1 MCGIAG
7 ILDWSGNPQATSMDA
22 MVATQIHRGP
32 DHQQVIARQKVI
44 FGHSRLAI
52 IDLDQASNQPMS
64 LEDEGLC
71 IVYNG
76 EIYNFEDLR
85 RELEALGRR
94 FRTKGDTEVILHAY
108 AQWGLCALNKLN
120 GMFAFALWD
129 EKKERLILA
138 RDRAGKKPLYYQR
151 LAAGNLIFASELK
164 ALRQHP
170 SASAEINP
178 RAMGHFLRLSHT
190 LSDTCI
196 LKGIQKLPAAHYAVF
211 TANNEPEIIEYW
223 NLAQHYCDKRHPR
236 NEDEASE
243 ELRALI
249 DDAVR
254 IRMISDVPLGAF
266 LSGGIDSAT
275 IVAAMARLNTPMNT
289 KTFSIGFQEPT
300 YSELSEAKGT
310 AGKFGVDHH
319 EKLVM
324 AEMADIL
331 PETVRFADEPFA
343 DNSIL
348 PFYFLSQHARENVTV
363 CLSGDSGDEVF
374 AGYETYMADRLGHV
388 LRWVPNIAMKTAAHL
403 VDRLF
408 PVSFDK
414 VSLDFK
420 LRQFLAGHD
429 SDFRR
434 AHLAWRQTFPVAE
447 QERLLQPDLA
457 ASVLAADPFDSL
469 KPHFDRV
476 ENCQYLDQLLYV
488 DAKSFLVDDILVK
501 VDRASMA
508 HSLEVRAPFLD
519 YRIME
524 FSAGLPIDWKLRGL
538 QKKRILKRS
547 QKGRLPDAVIN
558 RKKKG
563 FNAPISH
570 WLSQTFGDL
579 IYESATSP
587 ASLEWFQKSYIDEL
601 WDHHRK
607 GQKDNSF
614 KLFALGSLGL
624 WLNDHKAMENA

>member
-1 MCGIAG
+1 
-7 ILDWSGNPQATSMDA
+7 
-22 MVATQIHRGP
+22 MVATLFHRGP
-32 DHQQVIARQKVI
+32 DHQQIVARPKI
-44 FGHSRLAI
+44 ILGHTRLAI
-52 IDLDQASNQPMS
+52 IDLEPASNQPMC
-64 LEDEGLC
+64 LEEERLW
-71 IVYNG
+71 IVFNG

-85 RELEALGRR
+85 RELESLGRR
-94 FRTKGDTEVILHAY
+94 FQTKGDTEVILHAY
-108 AQWGLCALNKLN
+108 AQWGPSALKKLN

-129 EKKERLILA
+129 ERNERLILA
-138 RDRAGKKPLYYQR
+138 RDRAGEKPLYYQR
-151 LAAGNLIFASELK
+151 LADGNLIFASELK

-170 SASAEINP
+170 SVSKEIDP
-178 RAMGHFLRLSHT
+178 RAIGHFLRLSHT
-190 LSDTCI
+190 LTDTCI
-196 LKGIQKLPAAHYAVF
+196 LAGVKKLPAAHFAVF
-211 TANNEPEIIEYW
+211 TADSEPEINEYW
-223 NLAQHYCDKRHPR
+223 DLARHYREKRHPSS
-236 NEDEASE
+236 EDEAGE

-266 LSGGIDSAT
+266 LSGGVDSST
-275 IVAAMARLNTPMNT
+275 IVAAMAGLDTPSNT

-300 YSELSEAKGT
+300 YSELSEARGVAEKL
-310 AGKFGVDHH
+310 GVDHRQ
-319 EKLVM
+319 KLVM
-324 AEMADIL
+324 AEMAEIM
-331 PETVRFADEPFA
+331 PKAMHFADEPYA
-343 DNSIL
+343 DNSII

-363 CLSGDSGDEVF
+363 CLSGDGGDEVF
-374 AGYETYMADRLGHV
+374 AGYETYAADRLAHV
-388 LRWVPNIAMKTAAHL
+388 LRWVPGSVMKAAANL
-403 VDRLF
+403 IDRFL

-420 LRQFLAGHD
+420 LRQFLAGCG

-434 AHLAWRQTFPVAE
+434 SHLAWRQTFSVAD
-447 QERLLQPDLA
+447 QERLLQPGLA
-457 ASVLAADPFDSL
+457 SSVLSADPLDSL

-476 ENCQYLDQLLYV
+476 EDCHYLDQLLYV

-524 FSAGLPIDWKLRGL
+524 FSAGLPIDWKLKGL

-547 QKGRLPDAVIN
+547 QKGRLPDEVIN

-570 WLSQTFGDL
+570 WLGQPFGDM
-579 IYESATSP
+579 IYESATGP
-587 ASLEWFQKSYIDEL
+587 AALEWFQKSYVDEL
-601 WDHHRK
+601 WNQHRQ
-607 GQKDNSF
+607 GRRDNSF

-624 WLNDHKAMENA
+624 WLNDHKARANA